1 MSSPDPLPV
10 SAGPQAAV
18 ERSILLME
26 DEPSIARMLTKLFSQ
41 SGLRVLSAVDP
52 GESMQVIGRNLDDID
67 LAFVDFHGAGREPA
81 EFCQWVRSLR
91 PNLPVLLATGRNQP
105 PLRIAGPTWMIPRPY
120 LPTEVAA
127 KVRDILSRVGV

>member
-41 SGLRVLSAVDP
+41 SGLRVLSAV
-52 GESMQVIGRNLDDID
+52 
-67 LAFVDFHGAGREPA
+67 
-81 EFCQWVRSLR
+81 
-91 PNLPVLLATGRNQP
+91 
-105 PLRIAGPTWMIPRPY
+105 
-120 LPTEVAA
+120 AA
-127 KVRDILSRVGV
+127 R

>member
-1 MSSPDPLPV
+1 MTLTWPSWIFTALGV
-10 SAGPQAAV
+10 S
-18 ERSILLME
+18 
-26 DEPSIARMLTKLFSQ
+26 
-41 SGLRVLSAVDP
+41 
-52 GESMQVIGRNLDDID
+52 
-67 LAFVDFHGAGREPA
+67 